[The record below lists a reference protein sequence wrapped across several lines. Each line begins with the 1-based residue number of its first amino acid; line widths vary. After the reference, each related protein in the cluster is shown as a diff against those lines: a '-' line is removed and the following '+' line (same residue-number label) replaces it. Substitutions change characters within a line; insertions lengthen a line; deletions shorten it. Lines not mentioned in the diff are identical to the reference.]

1 MEVAAQSPKKL
12 VEALRQNQVEEPPVK
27 PQQGQRGRT
36 HRNHEKVFP
45 RPEQHDRELR
55 VLLVD
60 VHQVEPG
67 VVREV
72 LPQDLDVDELRAR
85 KPGQPK
91 GLVVRDHLA
100 HQAMQRRLAVE
111 PTFILLLSNFV
122 SNTWLI
128 SGKL

>member
-1 MEVAAQSPKKL
+1 M
-12 VEALRQNQVEEPPVK
+12 EALRQNQGEEPTNEP
-27 PQQGQRGRT
+27 
-36 HRNHEKVFP
+36 HRAHPEHTPRHFPEVFP

-111 PTFILLLSNFV
+111 PTFILTVFLTV
-122 SNTWLI
+122 
-128 SGKL
+128 G

>member
-12 VEALRQNQVEEPPVK
+12 VEALRQNQVEEPSVK

-36 HRNHEKVFP
+36 QRNHEKVFP

-111 PTFILLLSNFV
+111 PTFILTCF
-122 SNTWLI
+122 
-128 SGKL
+128 